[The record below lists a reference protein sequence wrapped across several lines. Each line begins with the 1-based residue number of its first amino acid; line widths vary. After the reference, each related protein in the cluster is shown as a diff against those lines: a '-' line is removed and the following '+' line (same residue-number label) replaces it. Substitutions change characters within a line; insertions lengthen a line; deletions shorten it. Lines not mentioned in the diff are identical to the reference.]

1 MPMSLHL
8 DRHTSELSEAFR
20 AGQLSRRS
28 FITRLLALGLTPAAA
43 GAILAVSSSQLSA
56 LALQS
61 DVSGE
66 MRFMIGPWTDKET
79 EHQETIAAAFNQLY
93 PNVKFSFKLF
103 DWGTSGPEVDASLT
117 EGSHDIYYFLL
128 RRGRPPPQRG
138 GGERVRGSHR
148 SYQ

>member
-1 MPMSLHL
+1 MPMSLHM
-8 DRHTSELSEAFR
+8 DRRTSELSEAFR

-43 GAILAVSSSQLSA
+43 GAILAVSSSQLSV

-103 DWGTSGPEVDASLT
+103 DWGTAGAEVDASLAD
-117 EGSHDIYYFLL
+117 GAHDVYYF
-128 RRGRPPPQRG
+128 GEG
-138 GGERVRGSHR
+138 GYLARAEQKDG
-148 SYQ
+148 